1 MVKNPK
7 FSSCGNSSQH
17 GCSVAS
23 LFNRFS
29 FALLSDSVNNVLLI
43 ILNIRTY
50 WRSTFF
56 NIIVGKLRGR
66 LRERRKQRA
75 SRIFFVSLSLFFPG
89 QRVVL
94 LSRALC
100 LFRLRNVSSNHSKAR
115 VVWYPRLSENVASQS
130 LIIAERAPREE
141 RGNHHP
147 LSHQIVLLL
156 QE

>member
-1 MVKNPK
+1 MWK
-7 FSSCGNSSQH
+7 FLPTR
-17 GCSVAS
+17 CSVAS

-29 FALLSDSVNNVLLI
+29 FALLSDSVNNVNHFEHHSHALK
-43 ILNIRTY
+43 IL
-50 WRSTFF
+50 F

-94 LSRALC
+94 LSRALG